1 MKYNIKNSKKISLK
15 TIIKDFTDTYEE
27 GKFIEK
33 DEILL
38 LDKKIYDKC
47 HLTDAGIEFGSVE
60 FYQWKERNKYLY
72 FPCLDAPWQVR
83 KAWSA
88 LEEKITKEENKKVF
102 ISLENNIHFNTTK
115 INGLFCSLRLKTIN
129 DYKNLLDIAVNTYKD
144 IYKLSLNNIY
154 KEYIKIL
161 SK

>member
-1 MKYNIKNSKKISLK
+1 MEYNIKNSKKISLK

-88 LEEKITKEENKKVF
+88 LEKK
-102 ISLENNIHFNTTK
+102 
-115 INGLFCSLRLKTIN
+115 
-129 DYKNLLDIAVNTYKD
+129 YKRRK
-144 IYKLSLNNIY
+144 
-154 KEYIKIL
+154 
-161 SK
+161 